1 MEALSRGIAT
11 NSVPSLWMAQ
21 MSTRVQVCVCCVT
34 CVPCVCCVTC
44 VPCVCCVTFV
54 PCVLCHMCAV
64 CVLCHMCAV
73 CLVSH
78 VCRVCVMSCVT
89 CVPCVCCV
97 TRVQVCVLRRMCTV
111 CLYVYPLPSLWMA
124 QMSTR
129 VRGRA
134 CALLTNEHDVCVN
147 VNHGQRV

>member
-1 MEALSRGIAT
+1 MDELLLGLDGALNMSEKMEALSRGIAT

-21 MSTRVQVCVCCVT
+21 MSTRVQVCVC
-34 CVPCVCCVTC
+34 
-44 VPCVCCVTFV
+44 
-54 PCVLCHMCAV
+54 
-64 CVLCHMCAV
+64 
-73 CLVSH
+73 
-78 VCRVCVMSCVT
+78 CVT